1 MTNAYTREGSSRRAR
16 NTHSNIPTRII
27 EFYFGKQLATL
38 SFGAV
43 ALKKVKMR
51 MHEHL
56 RGQASAELGENP
68 NRDTVHYFSRFSRQ
82 PGAVSL
88 TGYQNDKRRM
98 EFEVAN
104 DLETRTTSAALSLFL
119 RIRQ

>member
-1 MTNAYTREGSSRRAR
+1 MTNAYTIEGSLRCGR
-16 NTHSNIPTRII
+16 NTHSNYPTKII
-27 EFYFGKQLATL
+27 MFSLRSNWQLF

-43 ALKKVKMR
+43 ALKRVKTRMR
-51 MHEHL
+51 EHL

-82 PGAVSL
+82 SQAVAL
-88 TGYQNDKRRM
+88 TGYQIDKRRI

-104 DLETRTTSAALSLFL
+104 DLETRTTSAALSLSSEF
-119 RIRQ
+119 